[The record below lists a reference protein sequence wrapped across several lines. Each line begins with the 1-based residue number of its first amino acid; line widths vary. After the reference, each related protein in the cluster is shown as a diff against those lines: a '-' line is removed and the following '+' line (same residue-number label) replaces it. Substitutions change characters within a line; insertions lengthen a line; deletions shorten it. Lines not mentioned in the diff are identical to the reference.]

1 MGTLVGP
8 FFVFAIQAGL
18 VSAKQVHFEAGAA
31 ARAVLP
37 PLPGKQA
44 GPVPVVALSV
54 PTYLSRLIPSHLQSI
69 YGSHNIII
77 GRERQCG
84 CISNVAQGA
93 DLAGESHARNCKVLN
108 LYDVAA
114 DCCSLRRS

>member
-1 MGTLVGP
+1 MSAVGTGQITL
-8 FFVFAIQAGL
+8 
-18 VSAKQVHFEAGAA
+18 
-31 ARAVLP
+31 

-44 GPVPVVALSV
+44 GPVPLAALSV
-54 PTYLSRLIPSHLQSI
+54 PKYLSPLILSGLQSL

-84 CISNVAQGA
+84 CISNVAQGK
-93 DLAGESHARNCKVLN
+93 DLAGESHAQIYKVLN

-114 DCCSLRRS
+114 DFCSLC